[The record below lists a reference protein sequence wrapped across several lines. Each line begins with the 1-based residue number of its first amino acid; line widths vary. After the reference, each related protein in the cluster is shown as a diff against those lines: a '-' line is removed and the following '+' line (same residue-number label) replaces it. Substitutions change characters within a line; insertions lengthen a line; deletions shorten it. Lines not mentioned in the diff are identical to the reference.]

1 MQSDLRNFG
10 SLTFFEQN
18 IDDIPEVPEPT
29 HSIELPK
36 ALADAEHMV
45 EMDKGDF
52 IGHDAL
58 VSKDTRSCLFGITC
72 ETATPASGAAVLDG
86 DVAVGHVTAGIPS
99 PTLGLGVGYVRF
111 DAPGDWV
118 GRSLTMRLPDGSTH
132 DTQIVDVPFFDREK
146 AIVRGLDRSI
156 PKRPTMGTQA

>member
-1 MQSDLRNFG
+1 
-10 SLTFFEQN
+10 
-18 IDDIPEVPEPT
+18 
-29 HSIELPK
+29 
-36 ALADAEHMV
+36 
-45 EMDKGDF
+45 MDKGDF
-52 IGHDAL
+52 IGRDAL
-58 VSKDTRSCLFGITC
+58 VSKDTRSCLFGITF

-111 DAPGDWV
+111 DVPGDWV
-118 GRSLTMRLPDGSTH
+118 GHSLTMRLPDGSIH

-156 PKRPTMGTQA
+156 PKRPTVGIQA